1 MSIKLIN
8 NSADRDVEAS
18 TRSNALKEH
27 QLMYLHFYVYAYLR
41 KDGTPYYIGK
51 GFKKRAYDNHIT
63 HKPPKDKSRIIFL
76 ETNLTEV
83 GALALERRMIRWYGR
98 KDIGTG
104 ILRNKTDGGD
114 GVTGLRYSTKTK
126 KLVSK
131 IRKQLWQNPS
141 TTRKNDIENRKSF
154 DYKLNHSGNKFLIHT
169 PTGIYP
175 SYNEAQRTENISDLP
190 CLKSWLNGKVITML
204 MIKACKT
211 NRFTLADL
219 GKNTNELGWYY
230 IPNN

>member
-1 MSIKLIN
+1 VNITKEKAQWEEQTLI
-8 NSADRDVEAS
+8 
-18 TRSNALKEH
+18 
-27 QLMYLHFYVYAYLR
+27 M
-41 KDGTPYYIGK
+41 
-51 GFKKRAYDNHIT
+51 
-63 HKPPKDKSRIIFL
+63 
-76 ETNLTEV
+76 
-83 GALALERRMIRWYGR
+83 WYGR

-154 DYKLNHSGNKFLIHT
+154 DYKLNHSGNDFLIHT
-169 PTGIYP
+169 PNGLYP
-175 SYNEAQRTENISDLP
+175 SYNEAQRKENILDLP
-190 CLKSWLNGKVITML
+190 CLKSWLTGKVITL
-204 MIKACKT
+204 TMIKSCKT
-211 NRFTLADL
+211 GRFTLADL

-230 IPNN
+230 LPIC